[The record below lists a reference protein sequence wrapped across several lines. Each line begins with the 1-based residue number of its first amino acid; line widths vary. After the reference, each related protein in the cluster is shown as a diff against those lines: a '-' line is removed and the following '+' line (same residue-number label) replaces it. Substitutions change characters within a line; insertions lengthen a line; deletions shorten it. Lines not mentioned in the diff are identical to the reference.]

1 MRYGRR
7 HATAGV
13 NASSMTDIAFL
24 LLTFFLITTQ
34 INNDRGISMLLP
46 QFLKTPQ
53 TIEIRDRNVFNVQIN
68 STNDFLIENEPR
80 KSINGLRTEL
90 KEFILNNGRDINLS
104 ESPALAVVSLKTDR
118 GTSYAAFIAALDEIQ
133 AAYFEIYAS
142 RVGITADA
150 FRKLDPS
157 VPHDEV
163 LYQKGRSGI
172 PMNISIA
179 EPTSVLAGRPN

>member
-13 NASSMTDIAFL
+13 NASSMADIAFL

-34 INNDRGISMLLP
+34 INNDRGIFILLP
-46 QFLKTPQ
+46 QFLEVPPT
-53 TIEIRDRNVFNVQIN
+53 TEVRDRNVFNVQIN
-68 STNDFLIENEPR
+68 SQDEFLIEREPR
-80 KSINGLRTEL
+80 KAIEGLRAEL
-90 KEFILNNGRDINLS
+90 KEFILNNGRDPNLS
-104 ESPALAVVSLKTDR
+104 QSPELAVVSLKTDR
-118 GTSYAAFIAALDEIQ
+118 GTSYAAFIGALDEIQ

-142 RVGITADA
+142 RVGITSDA

-157 VPHDEV
+157 VPYEEA
-163 LYQKGRSGI
+163 LYRKGRAGI

-179 EPTSVLAGRPN
+179 EPTSVSTGHTN